1 VLTNRLHPQLLAG
14 LLVPL
19 GIFALVQFS
28 VAYRTAGITAQV
40 VTDRILLASAHSIA
54 ENIESGENGIEAIV
68 PPSALGMFDLGYG
81 DSVYYRV
88 SRADGR
94 LLAGYI
100 DLQTPH
106 APAVGG
112 QPRYYDATYRAGP
125 VRLVAVTQ
133 PVPGRRGVQDAI
145 VIVAETLNGRNAMSR
160 QLWLGSAVQQFLLV
174 AFAGTLAW
182 FGLQR
187 ILAPLIQLSNEVR
200 EREPD
205 EYAPFAV
212 AALQAELDPLVNAL
226 NGYMLRL
233 QSQLDAQRRFTANA
247 AHQLRTPLALLR
259 TQATYALRTTNELDR
274 ADATR
279 GILTT
284 TLQITRLT
292 NQLLS
297 LAKAEPHG
305 QPLRRGQVDLVPVTR
320 EILEEYGRLAV
331 DRSVD
336 LAFEVK
342 GHGAI
347 VNADRALLRDLVVNL
362 VDNAIRYTPVGG
374 HVVVTV
380 EREHLQCVLRVEDTG
395 PGVPASKRALV
406 FERFYRVAGRDSEG
420 SGLGLAIVKEIVDAH
435 QGAINLRD
443 RARGSGLIVE
453 VCLPA
458 CDLGA
463 ALGADIAERG
473 WPPLQTAIPGPR

>member
-1 VLTNRLHPQLLAG
+1 
-14 LLVPL
+14 VPL

-28 VAYRTAGITAQV
+28 FAYRSADVTAQV

-54 ENIESGENGIEAIV
+54 ENIGFGENGIEAIV

-81 DSVYYRV
+81 DIVFYRV

-94 LLAGYI
+94 LLAGHI
-100 DLQTPH
+100 DLKTPPL
-106 APAVGG
+106 PAVGG
-112 QPRYYDATYRAGP
+112 QARYYDAVYRADP
-125 VRLVAVTQ
+125 VRFVAIAQ
-133 PVPGRRGVQDAI
+133 PVPGRGGVQDAT

-160 QLWLGSAVQQFLLV
+160 ELWVGSAVHQFLLI

-182 FGLQR
+182 FGLRR
-187 ILAPLIQLSNEVR
+187 ILAPLIRLSNEVR
-200 EREPD
+200 DREPD

-212 AALQAELDPLVNAL
+212 AALQTELDPLVNAL

-259 TQATYALRTTNELDR
+259 TQTTYALRTTNESER
-274 ADATR
+274 TNATR
-279 GILTT
+279 AILAT

-305 QPLRRGQVDLVPVTR
+305 QPLRRDPVDLASITR

-331 DRSVD
+331 DRGVD
-336 LAFEVK
+336 LAFEV
-342 GHGAI
+342 ATNESAL
-347 VNADRALLRDLVVNL
+347 VDADLALLRDLIVNL
-362 VDNAIRYTPVGG
+362 VDNAIRYTPTAG

-380 EREHLQCVLRVEDTG
+380 TRVRSQCILRVEDTG
-395 PGVPASKRALV
+395 VGIPESKRMLV
-406 FERFYRVAGRDSEG
+406 FERFYRVPGNDRQG
-420 SGLGLAIVKEIVDAH
+420 SGLGLAIVKEIVEAH
-435 QGAINLRD
+435 DGTIELRD
-443 RARGSGLIVE
+443 RPRTGGLTVE
-453 VCLPA
+453 VCFPA
-458 CDLGA
+458 SETQP
-463 ALGADIAERG
+463 ALGAEVGERRR
-473 WPPLQTAIPGPR
+473 PPLEKAILGPR